1 MMKKMH
7 NSKKMSNSSDEKED
21 LEITTSSSSRSKRN
35 IKSKKEKFNEYKKI
49 FKKQNKSKN
58 SSFLNQNYVWQKSF
72 SEAE

>member
-21 LEITTSSSSRSKRN
+21 LEITTSSTSRSKRN

-49 FKKQNKSKN
+49 FKEQNKSKN
-58 SSFLNQNYVWQKSF
+58 SSLLNQNMSGRKDVIH
-72 SEAE
+72 